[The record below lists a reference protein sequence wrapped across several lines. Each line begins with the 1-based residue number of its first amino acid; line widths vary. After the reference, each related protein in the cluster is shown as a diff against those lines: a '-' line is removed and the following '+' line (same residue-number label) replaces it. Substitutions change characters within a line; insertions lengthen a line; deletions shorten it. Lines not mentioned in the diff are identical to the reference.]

1 MAASSE
7 AWQASGPGAAG
18 GLAARLSPVLETLIA
33 IAPERRPSDRLPAAV
48 HAALVASG
56 LWKLWV
62 PQVHGGLEQDLP
74 ASLALFE
81 RAAAV
86 DGSLGFA
93 LAIGTGGG
101 LFAAWLPEAT
111 ARDIFT
117 PEAALIAGSG
127 APTGTARPLEDE
139 PQGGLVVT
147 GEWRYA
153 SLIHSATWVT
163 ASVRVADSDAVVAVA
178 VPAGEVEIL
187 QRWQADALAGT
198 DSQDLRMS
206 DVRVPSARVF
216 DLTSPPRLAGALYRF
231 DFMALASAAFAS
243 VAVGI
248 ARGAV
253 EAVRDRLAVQGPVDG
268 EVATRLARAT
278 ASQRAAWRALQA
290 SVGDAWALLAGR
302 PNLPPASV
310 LDVRLAAVEATR
322 QAVAAVDELAAIAG
336 MRLLARHDPFSQA
349 WRDVHGVAQHALI
362 TVARQRE
369 LGLGLLEGGAD

>member
-1 MAASSE
+1 MVARPE
-7 AWQASGPGAAG
+7 AWQASGAALAG
-18 GLAARLSPVLETLIA
+18 GPVERLAPVVEALSAVSPDH
-33 IAPERRPSDRLPAAV
+33 RPADRLPASV

-62 PQVHGGLEQDLP
+62 PRAYGGLEQDLP
-74 ASLALFE
+74 TALALFE

-111 ARDIFT
+111 AREIFT

-127 APTGTARPLEDE
+127 APTGTARPLAT
-139 PQGGLVVT
+139 GVLVE

-153 SLIHSATWVT
+153 SLIHAATWVT
-163 ASVRVADSDAVVAVA
+163 ASVRLVDRAGVVAVA
-178 VPAGEVEIL
+178 VPASEVEIL
-187 QRWQADALAGT
+187 PRWQADALAGT
-198 DSQDLRMS
+198 DSQDIRMR
-206 DVRVPSARVF
+206 DVRVPAARIF
-216 DLTSPPRLAGALYRF
+216 DLASPPRLDGTLYRF
-231 DFMALASAAFAS
+231 DFMALAATAFAA

-253 EAVRDRLAVQGPVDG
+253 EHVQERLLGLGQVEG
-268 EVATRLARAT
+268 EGVARLARAT
-278 ASQRAAWRALQA
+278 ACQRAAWRALQA
-290 SVGDAWALLAGR
+290 SVVAAWALLEER
-302 PNLPPASV
+302 PTLPPERV

-322 QAVAAVDELAAIAG
+322 QAVAAVDGLAEIAG
-336 MRLLARHDPFSQA
+336 MRLLARHDTFSQA

-362 TVARQRE
+362 TVARERE
-369 LGLGLLEGGAD
+369 LGAGLLEAASD